1 MEAVCRECRLCNVV
15 FTDLESWTSHTAI
28 HSANRESL
36 QPPVKETVLPTK
48 KESIVIYKGGSLSMH
63 DSVITTNLIHKCD
76 LCNKILRD
84 EHTLKCHTKTVH
96 GEKKLSCSVCGKK
109 FPHKGRGVLSSLSS
123 SGPGG
128 EQNQVYG
135 WGEGSFGKFSI
146 GKLEQRMAIKEEG
159 SKTMLEKDHLLLTF
173 FFFLFYLTTCRM

>member
-1 MEAVCRECRLCNVV
+1 MCRECRLCNVV

-109 FPHKGRGVLSSLSS
+109 FPHKGRGVLSSLFS

-135 WGEGSFGKFSI
+135 
-146 GKLEQRMAIKEEG
+146 
-159 SKTMLEKDHLLLTF
+159 
-173 FFFLFYLTTCRM
+173 